1 MRKLFTLFWLMAG
14 CLLAGYQLQAQ
25 ETIVIDIPVKPVT
38 ILDPATVNP
47 GILENGFEV
56 VDVEGQPWFRVQVNG
71 WSSWTHFPLVWLPQW
86 ATHFRTT
93 AWMEAGTSGAQTEET
108 YSFFKLYQ
116 DWGYEIA
123 AGNDKSSEIPRVYEI
138 PLFYPGGV
146 GLLMVAIQ
154 DPADNWQGIKGAY
167 LYFSKLEAV
176 IQGNTNEFHAGD
188 LNLLKTMRNTAE
200 SGWWEPLAA
209 TWSDEVNPLE
219 WQGIQWS
226 QTAPRRVTGLNLN
239 NKGITHT
246 DYTGFSD
253 LAYLYIGGNPL
264 GQLNVSGLTSLN
276 SVNVNYSQLNSI
288 NLEGCINLYW
298 LNLNWNQITEIEF
311 TGLENL
317 QHFYISNNALTEL
330 DLTGLDRLEYINFA
344 NNKLTRITV
353 PDNALYQNVDLV
365 YNNLPFS
372 RLILPEKVMG
382 WYNNNPQNLIFKE
395 QTIEAGTPIDFSSE
409 ATINGNAT
417 VFKWYKNGQL
427 IEGATS
433 ATYTP
438 TEEAYY
444 HAVMTNA
451 TFPGLELTTR
461 SAKVGNPPEFDA
473 GDLAILKTIRD
484 NASTD
489 AWEPL
494 ANIWAD
500 GIYPGEWPGVYWS
513 ENPPRR
519 VIQLYIGGRGITA
532 LDVTGL
538 TQLRDLACDYNQL
551 QELYVSSLS
560 KLNNL
565 YAQGNLLN
573 TITLEGLN
581 NLSNLYL
588 TGNQLTSVT
597 LTGLNQLWQLHLGD
611 NQLTSLDISGLS
623 NLRYL
628 YIQGNQLKALTA
640 DPDLQLFG
648 SYFHYNNLPF
658 SQLILPDKVLHWY
671 GYNPQNLIFEE
682 QTIDPGTTIDFSSEA
697 TINGVPT
704 VFVWY
709 KNGQLIEGAT
719 SATYIPM
726 DEAYYH
732 AVMTNTT
739 FPDLVLTTRSIK
751 VGNPPEFDPGDLAI
765 LKTIRDNASTEGSEP
780 LATIWA
786 DETKPDEWP
795 GVYWSEQAPRRVT
808 QLYIIS
814 KGITTLDVTGLS
826 QLIYLN
832 CLANQLQILEVSN
845 MANLQVLDARFNQLT
860 GITLTGLPSLRTL
873 YLDYNQLVSVKFS
886 GLPQL
891 QFLNLTGNQITE
903 IELTGLDQLYN
914 LGLGYNKIRSINLA
928 EQNNL
933 RYVYLNNNLLS
944 ELSLPANLQFYF
956 LQFQYNNLPFSQLV
970 LPEKANQY
978 YYNPQNLIFEEQT
991 IDPGTTI
998 DFSSEAMINGVA
1010 TVFAWY
1016 KNGQLIKGA
1025 TSAMFTP
1032 TEEAY
1037 YYCVM
1042 TNTTFPD
1049 LVLTTRSIKVGNPP
1063 EFDAGDLAILKTIR
1077 DNASTEVWEPLAEI
1091 WADEINPGEWPGVY
1105 WSEQMP
1111 RRVMSLHING
1121 KGIGQMDV
1129 AGLSQLTELHCF
1141 DNQLQALEVSGL
1153 TNLQYL
1159 GAGNNQFSGINLSG
1173 LDNLR
1178 NLSLYGNQLTSVNLT
1193 GLSQLREL
1201 YLHNN
1206 KLTSI
1211 NLSGLNNLNNLY
1223 LYLNQLTSIDL
1234 TGLSQLRYLYIQEN
1248 KLKKLTADP
1257 DLQLYDSN
1265 AQYNNLPFSQ
1275 LLLPDK
1281 VPYWYVYSPQNR
1293 VFDKQQINL
1302 GDAISYA
1309 SEQWIDGTE
1318 TYFTWYKDG
1327 TEIPGAGN
1335 SYTYTPVV
1343 EGFYHCV
1350 MTNGKFPGLELKT
1363 SQVTVG
1369 NPVPEFDPGD
1379 LAVLLNIREYM
1390 PQWHW
1395 MRNAWADEDLTGSWP
1410 NVTWTEIEPGKPKRV
1425 TWLNVSWMELPI
1437 LEINALTELKDLN
1450 CNGNQLKTLNLSGLK
1465 KLEFLYCAYNM
1476 LTTLSLDGLE
1486 NLIYVDCSN
1495 NELTSLKVPDLP
1507 YLSQLNGNNN
1517 RIPFSRMTPSSDGQ
1531 YINYNPQKEI
1541 YQYYPY
1547 AEGVPISYPEEVFV
1561 HGYQT
1566 RFNWY
1571 KNHEPVLSNDLTGS
1585 FTPDGDGYYYCTMTN
1600 DAFPGVIL
1608 RTEPVKLGNPPEY
1621 DPYDVSVLIAIRN
1634 AAPAGSRLKTDW
1646 ADPAN
1651 VANWPHLLWDYAPK
1665 KLVVM
1670 DVTQAQLTSL
1680 VVPGLTKLTQIY
1692 CQDNQITSLKL
1703 SNLPELR
1710 YMNAANNQI
1719 SVLQLDNLPLLDH
1732 LILENNQIGELDVS
1746 ELTNIWYF
1754 TCSNNLLT
1762 SLILPE
1768 RIKGYGYINF
1778 SGNKLPF
1785 SAMPLQMY
1793 HWGFYYTPQGKIFA
1807 EDILPVF
1814 TPIDFSSEAVIG
1826 GTGTQFKWYFNGK
1839 LIEATDQSG
1848 IYTPQVP
1855 GEYFCEMTN
1864 AQFPGLVLTTHT
1876 ITVISAA
1883 PDVVC
1888 NNIEV
1893 IPGMDG
1899 LYTLTA
1905 ADVAKIAAG
1914 TTDMTDSFEELQ
1926 ITVTP
1931 SSFNTYYDV
1940 NPREVV
1946 TEVTNSFGL
1955 TASCQSYVI
1964 RLKRPTR
1971 LAFNNL
1977 ASVQYSDRITVSATL
1992 TDDATLL
1999 PVPDMPLTFHIDGV
2013 PYEAV
2018 TDDQGKA
2025 SVEYTATGAPGTVG
2039 IGVSF
2044 KGDFLFLNS
2053 SAGSTL
2059 TVEPEDAVVNYI
2071 GTEIAATAS
2080 ATSLTAKID
2089 LRASVS
2095 DIADLYRGDIR
2106 NAKIKFVNLTSGS
2119 PSDITGWLS
2128 VEELTDPVTGVVSYP
2143 WTVTLPKNQTSE
2155 TFTIAVVA
2163 GGYYTAHEEVVLTV
2177 YVPSGDYITGG
2188 GHIIPSGSAGL
2199 YPSDEGSKTR
2209 FGFNIRYNK
2218 KGTATQGK
2226 LNFIF
2231 RSGDRTYQVT
2241 SNAIESLGINTTDPA
2256 NRMAQFAA
2264 KSTMTDI
2271 TNPGSPVGMGGNL
2284 TMMVNLSEVQDN
2296 DWEDKIS
2303 FTLWSGNKLL
2313 YSSNW
2318 DGAKSNLLPLAN
2330 GQVVISSATVSNG
2343 KKSAEIEVSQGNSDG
2358 KALSVYPNPF
2368 TDRVFIDVKVDKTVP
2383 VLIEMFT
2390 VTGTKVATLFDGQ
2403 LEAGV
2408 QTRFEYRPENIP
2420 GQILLYRILTGD
2432 EQHTGRLVYRPV
2444 N

>member
-330 DLTGLDRLEYINFA
+330 DLTGLDRLESINFA

-382 WYNNNPQNLIFKE
+382 WYNNNPQNLIFQE
-395 QTIEAGTPIDFSSE
+395 QTIEAGTPIDFSSEAMINGIATVFKWYKNGQLIEGATSATYTPTEEAYYHAVMTNATFPGLELTTRSAKVGNPPEFDPGDLAILKAIRDNASTDVWEPLANIWADGIYPGEWPGVTWSENPPRRVTHLYIGHKGISVLDVTGLSQLTDLQCYGNQMQSLKVSGLANLHSLEAGSNQLTNITLTGLDNLTYLYLYGNQLTSVSLSGLNQLEQLNCDNNPLESLDLRTLANLRWLNCWNNELSEILVDESNKLYYANLQYNRLPFSQLYNFKQVCDNFEFLNQKLIFEEKALDFGEIIDFSTEAVFDGTVTTFSWYKNNVLIPNASGATHTPTDEAYYYAMMTNATFPDLVLTTRSIKVGNPPEFDPGDLAILKTIRDNASTDVWEPLATIWADGINPGEWTGVYWSEHAPKRVTQLYISGKGINTLEVNGLTQLSHLSCNYNQLMTITVTGLTNLFHLDVQGNQLTSLDLTGLNSLKYLYLYNNKLKQLTMPANFEFYGVEAAYNNLPFSQLILPGKVLHWYGYDPQNLIFEEQTVDPGTPIDFSSE

-461 SAKVGNPPEFDA
+461 SAKVGNPPEFDP
-473 GDLAILKTIRD
+473 GDLAILKAIRD

-513 ENPPRR
+513 EQMPKR
-519 VIQLYIGGRGITA
+519 VIS
-532 LDVTGL
+532 
-538 TQLRDLACDYNQL
+538 L
-551 QELYVSSLS
+551 QV
-560 KLNNL
+560 
-565 YAQGNLLN
+565 
-573 TITLEGLN
+573 
-581 NLSNLYL
+581 
-588 TGNQLTSVT
+588 
-597 LTGLNQLWQLHLGD
+597 
-611 NQLTSLDISGLS
+611 
-623 NLRYL
+623 
-628 YIQGNQLKALTA
+628 
-640 DPDLQLFG
+640 
-648 SYFHYNNLPF
+648 
-658 SQLILPDKVLHWY
+658 
-671 GYNPQNLIFEE
+671 
-682 QTIDPGTTIDFSSEA
+682 
-697 TINGVPT
+697 NG
-704 VFVWY
+704 
-709 KNGQLIEGAT
+709 
-719 SATYIPM
+719 
-726 DEAYYH
+726 
-732 AVMTNTT
+732 
-739 FPDLVLTTRSIK
+739 
-751 VGNPPEFDPGDLAI
+751 
-765 LKTIRDNASTEGSEP
+765 
-780 LATIWA
+780 
-786 DETKPDEWP
+786 
-795 GVYWSEQAPRRVT
+795 
-808 QLYIIS
+808 
-814 KGITTLDVTGLS
+814 KGISQMDVTGLS
-826 QLIYLN
+826 QLN
-832 CLANQLQILEVSN
+832 
-845 MANLQVLDARFNQLT
+845 D
-860 GITLTGLPSLRTL
+860 
-873 YLDYNQLVSVKFS
+873 
-886 GLPQL
+886 
-891 QFLNLTGNQITE
+891 
-903 IELTGLDQLYN
+903 
-914 LGLGYNKIRSINLA
+914 
-928 EQNNL
+928 
-933 RYVYLNNNLLS
+933 
-944 ELSLPANLQFYF
+944 
-956 LQFQYNNLPFSQLV
+956 
-970 LPEKANQY
+970 
-978 YYNPQNLIFEEQT
+978 
-991 IDPGTTI
+991 
-998 DFSSEAMINGVA
+998 
-1010 TVFAWY
+1010 
-1016 KNGQLIKGA
+1016 
-1025 TSAMFTP
+1025 
-1032 TEEAY
+1032 
-1037 YYCVM
+1037 
-1042 TNTTFPD
+1042 
-1049 LVLTTRSIKVGNPP
+1049 
-1063 EFDAGDLAILKTIR
+1063 
-1077 DNASTEVWEPLAEI
+1077 
-1091 WADEINPGEWPGVY
+1091 
-1105 WSEQMP
+1105 
-1111 RRVMSLHING
+1111 
-1121 KGIGQMDV
+1121 
-1129 AGLSQLTELHCF
+1129 LHCF
-1141 DNQLQALEVSGL
+1141 DNKLTALEVSGI

-1159 GAGNNQFSGINLSG
+1159 GAGNNQ
-1173 LDNLR
+1173 
-1178 NLSLYGNQLTSVNLT
+1178 LTKIT
-1193 GLSQLREL
+1193 
-1201 YLHNN
+1201 
-1206 KLTSI
+1206 
-1211 NLSGLNNLNNLY
+1211 LSGLNNLRY
-1223 LYLNQLTSIDL
+1223 LYLSSNQLSSVTL
-1234 TGLSQLRYLYIQEN
+1234 TGLNQLWELGLEYNKLTALDITGLSNLSYLYLVEN
-1248 KLKKLTADP
+1248 KLTSLTTDP
-1257 DLQLYDSN
+1257 DLQLWGSN
-1265 AQYNNLPFSQ
+1265 LQNNNLPFSQ
-1275 LLLPDK
+1275 LILPEK
-1281 VPYWYVYSPQNR
+1281 VLGWYEYAPQNR
-1293 VFDKQQINL
+1293 VFEKQQINL
-1302 GDAISYA
+1302 GDAISYP
-1309 SEQWIDGTE
+1309 SEHWVDGVE
-1318 TYFTWYKDG
+1318 THFTWYKDG
-1327 TEIPGAGN
+1327 IEIPGAGN
-1335 SYTYTPVV
+1335 NYTYTPVE

-1350 MTNGKFPGLELKT
+1350 MTNGKFPELELKT

-1369 NPVPEFDPGD
+1369 NPVPEFDQGD
-1379 LAVLLNIREYM
+1379 LAVLLAIRENM

-1395 MRNAWADEDLTGSWP
+1395 LRNAWADEEMTGSWP
-1410 NVTWTEIEPGKPKRV
+1410 NVVWTETEPGKSKRV
-1425 TWLNVSWMELPI
+1425 TSLSLRWIQLAL
-1437 LEINALTELKDLN
+1437 LEINTLAELRYLD
-1450 CNGNQLKTLNLSGLK
+1450 CSGNQLQTLDLSGLV
-1465 KLEFLYCAYNM
+1465 KLQYLYCAYNK
-1476 LTTLSLDGLE
+1476 LTSLDLGGLE
-1486 NLIYVDCSN
+1486 NLVNVNCYN
-1495 NELTSLKVPDLP
+1495 NELTSLIVTDMP
-1507 YLSQLNGNNN
+1507 YLNWFNSQEN
-1517 RIPFSRMTPSSDGQ
+1517 RIPFSQMKPSSEGF
-1531 YINYNPQKEI
+1531 YIHYHPQKDI
-1541 YQYYPY
+1541 YLNYPY
-1547 AEGVPISYPEEVFV
+1547 VAGEPISYPEEVFV

-1571 KNHEPVLSNDLTGS
+1571 KNNELVLGNDLTGMY
-1585 FTPDGDGYYYCTMTN
+1585 TPDGEGYYYCTMTN
-1600 DAFPGVIL
+1600 DAFPGVTL
-1608 RTEPVKLGNPPEY
+1608 RTEAVKVGNPPEY
-1621 DPYDVSVLIAIRN
+1621 DPYDISVLIAIRD

-1646 ADPAN
+1646 ADPEN
-1651 VANWPHLLWDYAPK
+1651 VANWPHLVWDFAPK

-1670 DVTQAQLTSL
+1670 DVTNAQLTSL

-1692 CQDNQITSLKL
+1692 CQDNQISSLQL

-1710 YMNAANNQI
+1710 YLSAGNNQI
-1719 SVLQLDNLPLLDH
+1719 SQLKLDDHPMLDVLL
-1732 LILENNQIGELDVS
+1732 LENNQLTELDVTGFS
-1746 ELTNIWYF
+1746 RLLHLYVQ
-1754 TCSNNLLT
+1754 NNRLKEWKGLE
-1762 SLILPE
+1762 SLISAGEL
-1768 RIKGYGYINF
+1768 KF
-1778 SGNKLPF
+1778 SGNFLPF
-1785 SAMPLQMY
+1785 SQMPLRTYQWTY
-1793 HWGFYYTPQGKIFA
+1793 EYIPQGKIFA
-1807 EDILPVF
+1807 EETLPVF
-1814 TPIDFSSEAVIG
+1814 TPIDFSSEALIG
-1826 GTGTQFKWYFNGK
+1826 GVGTQFTWYFNGNP
-1839 LIEATDQSG
+1839 IEGTDQSG

-1855 GEYFCEMTN
+1855 GEYYCEMAN
-1864 AQFPGLVLTTHT
+1864 DLFPGLVLTTHT
-1876 ITVISAA
+1876 ITVISIA

-1893 IPGMDG
+1893 MPGMDG

-1905 ADVAKIAAG
+1905 EDVAKIAAG

-1926 ITVTP
+1926 ITVMP
-1931 SSFNTYYDV
+1931 ASFNLYTDR
-1940 NPREVV
+1940 NPMEVT

-1955 TASCQSYVI
+1955 SASCQSYVVM
-1964 RLKRPTR
+1964 LKRPTA
-1971 LAFNNL
+1971 LAFNSMT
-1977 ASVQYSDRITVSATL
+1977 SVQYSDKTTISATL
-1992 TDDATLL
+1992 TDSNSKLL
-1999 PVPDMPLTFHIDGV
+1999 VSGMELTFTIGGESHKALTDASGV
-2013 PYEAV
+2013 
-2018 TDDQGKA
+2018 A
-2025 SVEYTATGAPGTVG
+2025 SVEYTASGAPGPVEL
-2039 IGVSF
+2039 GVSYA
-2044 KGDFLFLNS
+2044 GNILFTGS
-2053 SAGSTL
+2053 SARSIL

-2080 ATSLTAKID
+2080 ATNLTARID
-2089 LRASVS
+2089 LRASLT
-2095 DIADLYRGDIR
+2095 DIADLHRGDIR
-2106 NAKIKFVNLTSGS
+2106 NAKIKFVNLTSGT

-2128 VEELTDPVTGVVSYP
+2128 VEDLTDPSTGVVSYP
-2143 WTVTLPKNQTSE
+2143 WTVTLQKNQTVE

-2163 GGYYTAHEEVVLTV
+2163 GGYYTAHEEVVITV
-2177 YVPSGDYITGG
+2177 YVPSGDFITGG
-2188 GHIIPSGSAGL
+2188 GHVIPSGSAGL

-2209 FGFNIRYNK
+2209 FGFNVRYNK

-2231 RSGDRTYQVT
+2231 RSGGRTYQVT
-2241 SNAIESLGINTTDPA
+2241 SNATESLGVNTTDPM
-2256 NRMAQFAA
+2256 NRTAQFTA

-2284 TMMVNLSEVQDN
+2284 TMMINLSEVQDN

-2303 FTLWSGNKLL
+2303 FTLWSGNRLL
-2313 YSSNW
+2313 YASNW
-2318 DGAKSNLLPLAN
+2318 DGAKSNLLPLAS
-2330 GQVVISSATVSNG
+2330 GQVVISSATVNNG

-2368 TDRVFIDVKVDKTVP
+2368 TDRVFIDVKVDQTVP

-2390 VTGTKVATLFDGQ
+2390 ITGMKVATVFDGQ

-2408 QTRFEYRPENIP
+2408 QTRFEFRPETIP
-2420 GQILLYRILTGD
+2420 AQILLYRIVTGD
-2432 EQHTGRLVYRPV
+2432 EMHTGRLVYRPV